1 MTAATTDRPKVR
13 AELNPADVVVWV
25 DPREQKPYHGSPL
38 TFVLNT
44 LDTGD
49 YALACAPDLL
59 RIERKELSDFVAC
72 CGNGRERFMR
82 EMTRIKAFAIPI
94 VLIETT
100 WNQLA
105 AGGWRSQI
113 SPASVFGTAV
123 GLLADGI
130 NVICG
135 GDRMQSEDLCKRILY
150 TAARRRWREA
160 REWVKSLSGTEG
172 QPDE

>member
-1 MTAATTDRPKVR
+1 MSATDAAVPKLP
-13 AELNPADVVVWV
+13 ADLNPNDVVVWV
-25 DPREQKPYHGSPL
+25 DPREKKPYHGRPL
-38 TFVLNT
+38 TFELNT

-72 CGNGRERFMR
+72 CGAERERFMR
-82 EMTRIKAFAIPI
+82 EMTRMKAFAIPI
-94 VLIETT
+94 VLVETT
-100 WNQLA
+100 WEQLA
-105 AGGWRSQI
+105 AGEWRSQTT
-113 SPASVFGTAV
+113 PASVLGTAV

-135 GDRMQSEDLCKRILY
+135 GDRLQSEDLCKRILY

-160 REWVKSLSGTEG
+160 REWVKALSAEG
-172 QPDE
+172 QVDE